1 MESFHENNINKIN
14 LKTNFLSE
22 IKKHK
27 TFNHNYQKRL
37 LLKKR
42 ANSLSS
48 FNKNKKN
55 KFSIQIDINDKEIK
69 SIFLKSN
76 TMQKIS
82 LENKNNSNSDA
93 LINSLRKS
101 FQDFSA
107 KKKLKFSEPKEE
119 KEEEYANLKGNNI
132 INNGNDNKLKKITK
146 KYNSFDAGYLLFP
159 FLSKEEYKK
168 EDFEVLALSG
178 KGAYGTV
185 LQVKLKSENEKINSN
200 ERKNSYNNIKNKT
213 KEQYYAIK
221 VMDIDSMK
229 AVNKFYQIFLESQIL
244 SELNSPFIVK
254 IHGSFLSKGKIY
266 LILDYL
272 SKGNF
277 ATFLRMNF
285 PLKEDTIR
293 FYSAEIV
300 LFLEYLQSQKIVH
313 RDLKPE
319 NIMLND
325 NFHLKMIDFAT
336 ARKIGYYYDKK
347 EMKFKEDN
355 YDLENNDD
363 DIKGRKI
370 IVNPD
375 DDDDDDDEDEEE
387 DDEEENGNNIKY
399 RRKFKKMPQRNKT
412 FVGTAEYVSPEVIE
426 DQPAGFGADLWAFGV
441 MLYQMFCGKTPF
453 KGGNNYA
460 TFKNIEKLQISFPQN
475 VAISENAKDLIKKIL
490 IKDPSKRLGAGEPNT
505 DLDLEHLKKHP
516 FFKGIKWKNIINQHV
531 PNSKIL
537 KCKSN
542 KKIIKRNKNE
552 KTKNEMIENENK
564 NLIILKQ
571 GILLKKSFWFHY
583 NERYVI
589 LDNTPKI
596 TYKDPEK
603 DIVKGV
609 IYLNNK
615 CRVYATRH
623 DIFNLDTTHRV
634 FKFKCKQN
642 DMISWIDAIKDC
654 IKNYAK
660 E

>member
-1 MESFHENNINKIN
+1 MESFPENNINKIN
-14 LKTNFLSE
+14 MKTNFLSE

-27 TFNHNYQKRL
+27 TFNHNHQKRL

-55 KFSIQIDINDKEIK
+55 KLSIQIDINDKEIK

-82 LENKNNSNSDA
+82 LEKKNNNNGDA

-101 FQDFSA
+101 FQDFSG
-107 KKKLKFSEPKEE
+107 KKKIKFTEPKEE
-119 KEEEYANLKGNNI
+119 KEEYVNLKDNNI
-132 INNGNDNKLKKITK
+132 INNRNDNKLKKRPK
-146 KYNSFDAGYLLFP
+146 KYNSFDAGYLLLP
-159 FLSKEEYKK
+159 LLSKEEYKK

-185 LQVKLKSENEKINSN
+185 LQVKLKSGNEKINSN
-200 ERKNSYNNIKNKT
+200 ERKISYNSIKNKI

-221 VMDIDSMK
+221 VMDIESMK
-229 AVNKFYQIFLESQIL
+229 AVNKLYQIFLESQIL

-254 IHGSFLSKGKIY
+254 IHGSFLSKEKIY

-277 ATFLRMNF
+277 ATFLRLNF
-285 PLKEDTIR
+285 PLKEETIR

-370 IVNPD
+370 KVNPD
-375 DDDDDDDEDEEE
+375 DDDDDEE
-387 DDEEENGNNIKY
+387 DEEENGN
-399 RRKFKKMPQRNKT
+399 RKMPQRNKT

-460 TFKNIEKLQISFPQN
+460 TFKNIEKLQISFPEDI
-475 VAISENAKDLIKKIL
+475 AISENAKDLIKKIL

-505 DLDLEHLKKHP
+505 DIDLEHLKKHP
-516 FFKGIKWKNIINQHV
+516 FFKGIKWKNIINQNV

-542 KKIIKRNKNE
+542 KKIIKRNKNDND
-552 KTKNEMIENENK
+552 KIKDKIIENENK
-564 NLIILKQ
+564 NLIVLKQ

-583 NERYVI
+583 NERYLI

-642 DMISWIDAIKDC
+642 DMISWIDSIKDC

>member
-1 MESFHENNINKIN
+1 MESFPENNKTKIKI
-14 LKTNFLSE
+14 KTNFSSE
-22 IKKHK
+22 IKNHK
-27 TFNHNYQKRL
+27 TFSHDYQKRL

-55 KFSIQIDINDKEIK
+55 NFSIQIDINDKEIK

-82 LENKNNSNSDA
+82 LGIKRNNGDA
-93 LINSLRKS
+93 LIHNLRKS
-101 FQDFSA
+101 FQDFSG
-107 KKKLKFSEPKEE
+107 KKKLKFSDPK
-119 KEEEYANLKGNNI
+119 EEYANLEDNNI
-132 INNGNDNKLKKITK
+132 INNGNDNKLKKRTK
-146 KYNSFDAGYLLFP
+146 KFNSFDAGYLLLP
-159 FLSKEEYKK
+159 LLSKEEYKK
-168 EDFEVLALSG
+168 EDFEVLSLSG

-185 LQVKLKSENEKINSN
+185 LQVKLKSDNEKNNSN
-200 ERKNSYNNIKNKT
+200 KRKGSYNNIKNKI
-213 KEQYYAIK
+213 KEQFYAIK
-221 VMDIDSMK
+221 VMDIESMK
-229 AVNKFYQIFLESQIL
+229 AVNKLYQIFLESQIL

-254 IHGSFLSKGKIY
+254 IHGSFLSKGKVY

-355 YDLENNDD
+355 YDIESNDD

-370 IVNPD
+370 LVNP
-375 DDDDDDDEDEEE
+375 DDDDDDEDEEE
-387 DDEEENGNNIKY
+387 EDEEENGNNINY
-399 RRKFKKMPQRNKT
+399 RRKFRRMPQRNKT

-441 MLYQMFCGKTPF
+441 ILYQMFCGKTPF

-490 IKDPSKRLGAGEPNT
+490 VKDPSKRLGAGEPNT

-516 FFKGIKWKNIINQHV
+516 FFKGIKWKNIINQNV

-542 KKIIKRNKNE
+542 KKIIKRNNHDM
-552 KTKNEMIENENK
+552 TKDEMIENK
-564 NLIILKQ
+564 NLIVLKQ

-583 NERYVI
+583 NERYII

-642 DMISWIDAIKDC
+642 DLISWIDAIKDC

>member
-1 MESFHENNINKIN
+1 MESFPENNINKIN

-27 TFNHNYQKRL
+27 TFNHNNQKRL

-42 ANSLSS
+42 TNSLSS

-82 LENKNNSNSDA
+82 LEKKNNTNSDA

-101 FQDFSA
+101 FQDFSG
-107 KKKLKFSEPKEE
+107 KKKLIFTEPKEE
-119 KEEEYANLKGNNI
+119 KEEYANLKDNNI
-132 INNGNDNKLKKITK
+132 INNGNENKLKKRTK

-159 FLSKEEYKK
+159 LLSKEEYKK

-185 LQVKLKSENEKINSN
+185 LQVKLKSDNEKINSN
-200 ERKNSYNNIKNKT
+200 ERKNGNNSIRNKI

-221 VMDIDSMK
+221 VMDIESMK

-375 DDDDDDDEDEEE
+375 DDDDDEE
-387 DDEEENGNNIKY
+387 DEEENGN
-399 RRKFKKMPQRNKT
+399 RRIPQRNKT
-412 FVGTAEYVSPEVIE
+412 FVGTAEYVSPEVIK

-460 TFKNIEKLQISFPQN
+460 TFKNIEKLQISFPQDI
-475 VAISENAKDLIKKIL
+475 AISENAKDLIKKIL

-516 FFKGIKWKNIINQHV
+516 FFKGIKWKNIINQNV

-537 KCKSN
+537 KCKSY
-542 KKIIKRNKNE
+542 KKIIKRNKNDNDKIKDE
-552 KTKNEMIENENK
+552 IIENENK
-564 NLIILKQ
+564 NLIVLKQ

-583 NERYVI
+583 NERYLI

-609 IYLNNK
+609 IYLNKK

-623 DIFNLDTTHRV
+623 DIFNLDTAHRV

>member
-1 MESFHENNINKIN
+1 MESFPENSKNKFN
-14 LKTNFLSE
+14 LKTNFSSE

-55 KFSIQIDINDKEIK
+55 NFSIQIDINDKEIK
-69 SIFLKSN
+69 SIILKSN
-76 TMQKIS
+76 TMHKIS
-82 LENKNNSNSDA
+82 LDIKRKNGDA
-93 LINSLRKS
+93 LIHSLRKS
-101 FQDFSA
+101 FQDFSG
-107 KKKLKFSEPKEE
+107 KKKLEFSVPK
-119 KEEEYANLKGNNI
+119 EEYANLKDNNI
-132 INNGNDNKLKKITK
+132 INNGNDLNLKKRQK
-146 KYNSFDAGYLLFP
+146 KFNSFDAGYLLLP
-159 FLSKEEYKK
+159 LLSKEEYKK
-168 EDFEVLALSG
+168 EDFEVLSLSG

-185 LQVKLKSENEKINSN
+185 LQVKLKSDNKKNNSN
-200 ERKNSYNNIKNKT
+200 ERKGSYNNIKTKI
-213 KEQYYAIK
+213 KEQFYAIK
-221 VMDIDSMK
+221 IMDIESMK
-229 AVNKFYQIFLESQIL
+229 AVNKLYQIFLESQIL
-244 SELNSPFIVK
+244 NELNSPFIVK

-266 LILDYL
+266 LILDYF

-355 YDLENNDD
+355 YDIENNDD

-370 IVNPD
+370 MVNP
-375 DDDDDDDEDEEE
+375 DDDDEDEEE
-387 DDEEENGNNIKY
+387 DDEEENGNYINY
-399 RRKFKKMPQRNKT
+399 RRRIPQRNKT

-441 MLYQMFCGKTPF
+441 ILYQMFCGKTPF

-460 TFKNIEKLQISFPQN
+460 TFKNIKKLQISFPQN

-516 FFKGIKWKNIINQHV
+516 FFKGIKWKNIINQNV
-531 PNSKIL
+531 PNSKIF

-542 KKIIKRNKNE
+542 KKIIKRNNHDM
-552 KTKNEMIENENK
+552 TKNEMIENENK
-564 NLIILKQ
+564 NLIVLKQ

-583 NERYVI
+583 NERYII
-589 LDNTPKI
+589 LDNIPKI

-609 IYLNNK
+609 IYLNSK

-623 DIFNLDTTHRV
+623 DIFNLETTHRV

>member
-1 MESFHENNINKIN
+1 MESFPENNINKIN
-14 LKTNFLSE
+14 MKTNFLSE

-27 TFNHNYQKRL
+27 TFNHNHQKRL

-55 KFSIQIDINDKEIK
+55 KLSIQIDINDKEIK

-82 LENKNNSNSDA
+82 LEKKNNNNGDA

-101 FQDFSA
+101 FQDFSG
-107 KKKLKFSEPKEE
+107 KKKIKFTEPKEE
-119 KEEEYANLKGNNI
+119 KEEYVNLKDNNI
-132 INNGNDNKLKKITK
+132 INNRNDNKLKKRPK
-146 KYNSFDAGYLLFP
+146 KYNSFDAGYLLLP
-159 FLSKEEYKK
+159 LLSKEEYKK

-185 LQVKLKSENEKINSN
+185 LQVKLKSGNEKINSN
-200 ERKNSYNNIKNKT
+200 ERKISYNSIKNKI

-221 VMDIDSMK
+221 VMDIESMK
-229 AVNKFYQIFLESQIL
+229 AVNKLYQIFLESQIL

-254 IHGSFLSKGKIY
+254 IHGSFLSKEKIY

-277 ATFLRMNF
+277 AAFLRLNF
-285 PLKEDTIR
+285 PLKEETIR

-370 IVNPD
+370 KVNPD
-375 DDDDDDDEDEEE
+375 DDDDDEE
-387 DDEEENGNNIKY
+387 DEEENGN
-399 RRKFKKMPQRNKT
+399 RKMPQRNKT

-460 TFKNIEKLQISFPQN
+460 TFKNIEKLQISFPEDI
-475 VAISENAKDLIKKIL
+475 AISENAKDLIKKIL

-505 DLDLEHLKKHP
+505 DIDLEHLKKHP
-516 FFKGIKWKNIINQHV
+516 FFKGIKWKNIINQNV

-542 KKIIKRNKNE
+542 KKIIKRNKNDND
-552 KTKNEMIENENK
+552 KIKDKIIENENK
-564 NLIILKQ
+564 NLIVLKQ

-583 NERYVI
+583 NERYLI

-642 DMISWIDAIKDC
+642 DMISWIDSIKDC

>member
-1 MESFHENNINKIN
+1 MESFPENSKNKIN
-14 LKTNFLSE
+14 LKNNFLSE
-22 IKKHK
+22 TKKHK

-55 KFSIQIDINDKEIK
+55 NYSIQFDINDKEIK
-69 SIFLKSN
+69 SIILKSN

-82 LENKNNSNSDA
+82 LDIKHKNGDA
-93 LINSLRKS
+93 LIHSQRKS
-101 FQDFSA
+101 FQDFSG
-107 KKKLKFSEPKEE
+107 KKKLKFSVPKEE
-119 KEEEYANLKGNNI
+119 YSNLKDNNI
-132 INNGNDNKLKKITK
+132 INNGNDNNLKKRPK
-146 KYNSFDAGYLLFP
+146 KFNSFDAGYLLLP
-159 FLSKEEYKK
+159 LLSKEEYKK
-168 EDFEVLALSG
+168 EDFEVLSLSG

-185 LQVKLKSENEKINSN
+185 LQVKLKSDIEKNNSN
-200 ERKNSYNNIKNKT
+200 ERKNSYNNIKTKI
-213 KEQYYAIK
+213 KEQFYAIK
-221 VMDIDSMK
+221 IMDIDSMK
-229 AVNKFYQIFLESQIL
+229 EVNKFYQIFLESQIL
-244 SELNSPFIVK
+244 NELNSPFIVK

-355 YDLENNDD
+355 YDIENNDD

-370 IVNPD
+370 MVNP
-375 DDDDDDDEDEEE
+375 DDDDDDEDEEKDVEE
-387 DDEEENGNNIKY
+387 DNGNYINY
-399 RRKFKKMPQRNKT
+399 RRMPQRNKT
-412 FVGTAEYVSPEVIE
+412 FVGTAEYVSPEVLE

-441 MLYQMFCGKTPF
+441 ILYQMFCGKTPF

-475 VAISENAKDLIKKIL
+475 VAISDNAKDLIKKIL

-516 FFKGIKWKNIINQHV
+516 FFKGIKWNNIINQNV

-542 KKIIKRNKNE
+542 RKIIKRNNHDM
-552 KTKNEMIENENK
+552 TKDEMKENENK
-564 NLIILKQ
+564 NLIVLKQ

-583 NERYVI
+583 NERYII
-589 LDNTPKI
+589 LDNIPKI

-615 CRVYATRH
+615 SRVYATRH

-642 DMISWIDAIKDC
+642 DLISWIDAIKDC

>member
-55 KFSIQIDINDKEIK
+55 NFSIQIDINDKEIK

-82 LENKNNSNSDA
+82 LGIKRNNGDA
-93 LINSLRKS
+93 LIHNLRKS
-101 FQDFSA
+101 FQDFSG
-107 KKKLKFSEPKEE
+107 KKKLKFSDPK
-119 KEEEYANLKGNNI
+119 EEYANLEDNNI
-132 INNGNDNKLKKITK
+132 INNGNDNKLKKRTK
-146 KYNSFDAGYLLFP
+146 KFNSFDAGYLLLP
-159 FLSKEEYKK
+159 LLSKEEYKK
-168 EDFEVLALSG
+168 EDFEVLSLSG

-185 LQVKLKSENEKINSN
+185 LQVKLKSDNEKNNSN

-213 KEQYYAIK
+213 KEQFYAIK
-221 VMDIDSMK
+221 VMDIESMK
-229 AVNKFYQIFLESQIL
+229 AVNKLYQIFLESQIL

-254 IHGSFLSKGKIY
+254 IHGSFLSKGKVY

-355 YDLENNDD
+355 YDIESNDD

-370 IVNPD
+370 LVNP
-375 DDDDDDDEDEEE
+375 DDDDDDEDEEE
-387 DDEEENGNNIKY
+387 EDEEENGNNINY
-399 RRKFKKMPQRNKT
+399 RRKFRRMPQRNKT

-453 KGGNNYA
+453 KGGNNYT
-460 TFKNIEKLQISFPQN
+460 TFKNIEKLQILFPQD

-490 IKDPSKRLGAGEPNT
+490 VKDPSKRLGAGEPNT

-516 FFKGIKWKNIINQHV
+516 FFKGIKWKNITSQNV

-542 KKIIKRNKNE
+542 KKIIKRNKNDSAE
-552 KTKNEMIENENK
+552 FEMIENENK

-654 IKNYAK
+654 IKNYGK

>member
-1 MESFHENNINKIN
+1 MESFPENSKNKFN
-14 LKTNFLSE
+14 LKTNFSSE

-27 TFNHNYQKRL
+27 TFNHNDQKRL

-48 FNKNKKN
+48 FNKKKKN
-55 KFSIQIDINDKEIK
+55 NYSIQFDINDKEIK
-69 SIFLKSN
+69 SIILKSN

-82 LENKNNSNSDA
+82 LDIKHKNGDA
-93 LINSLRKS
+93 LIHSLRKS
-101 FQDFSA
+101 FQDFSG
-107 KKKLKFSEPKEE
+107 KKKLEFSVPK
-119 KEEEYANLKGNNI
+119 EEYANLKDNNI
-132 INNGNDNKLKKITK
+132 INDGNDNNLKKKPK
-146 KYNSFDAGYLLFP
+146 KFNSFDAGYLLLP
-159 FLSKEEYKK
+159 LLSKEEYKK
-168 EDFEVLALSG
+168 EDFEVLSLSG

-185 LQVKLKSENEKINSN
+185 LQVKLKSDIEKNNSN
-200 ERKNSYNNIKNKT
+200 ERKNSYNNIKNKK
-213 KEQYYAIK
+213 KEQFYAIK
-221 VMDIDSMK
+221 IMDIESMK

-244 SELNSPFIVK
+244 NELNSPFIVK

-355 YDLENNDD
+355 YDIENNDD

-370 IVNPD
+370 MVNP
-375 DDDDDDDEDEEE
+375 DDDDDDEDEEKDVEE
-387 DDEEENGNNIKY
+387 DNGNYINY
-399 RRKFKKMPQRNKT
+399 RRMPQRNKT
-412 FVGTAEYVSPEVIE
+412 FVGTAEYVSPEVLE

-441 MLYQMFCGKTPF
+441 ILYQMFCGKTPF

-490 IKDPSKRLGAGEPNT
+490 VKDPSKRLGAGEPNT

-516 FFKGIKWKNIINQHV
+516 FFKGIKWKNIINQNV
-531 PNSKIL
+531 PNSKIF

-542 KKIIKRNKNE
+542 KKIIKRNNHDM
-552 KTKNEMIENENK
+552 TKDEMIENENK
-564 NLIILKQ
+564 NLIVLKQ

-583 NERYVI
+583 NERYII

-615 CRVYATRH
+615 SRVYATRH

-642 DMISWIDAIKDC
+642 DLISWIDAIKDC

>member
-1 MESFHENNINKIN
+1 MESSPKNNMNKIN

-27 TFNHNYQKRL
+27 TFHLKNKKKL

-48 FNKNKKN
+48 FSKNKKSN
-55 KFSIQIDINDKEIK
+55 FSIQIDINDEELK

-76 TMQKIS
+76 TVKKIS
-82 LENKNNSNSDA
+82 LEIKRNNSDSLFHN
-93 LINSLRKS
+93 LRKGIH
-101 FQDFSA
+101 DFSDN
-107 KKKLKFSEPKEE
+107 KKIKFSIPKEE
-119 KEEEYANLKGNNI
+119 YTNLKDNNI
-132 INNGNDNKLKKITK
+132 IINEYENKLKKKPK
-146 KYNSFDAGYLLFP
+146 KFNSFDAGYLLFP
-159 FLSKEEYKK
+159 LLSKEEYKK
-168 EDFEVLALSG
+168 EDFEVLSLSG

-185 LQVKLKSENEKINSN
+185 LQVKLKSGIEKGNLS
-200 ERKNSYNNIKNKT
+200 ERKNSNNNNKNRL
-213 KEQYYAIK
+213 KEQFYAIK
-221 VMDIDSMK
+221 VMDIESMK

-254 IHGSFLSKGKIY
+254 IHGSFLAKGKIY

-325 NFHLKMIDFAT
+325 NYHLKMIDFAT

-355 YDLENNDD
+355 YDLEDNDD

-375 DDDDDDDEDEEE
+375 DDDDDEEE
-387 DDEEENGNNIKY
+387 EDEEENGNNYNY
-399 RRKFKKMPQRNKT
+399 RRNRRMHQRNKT

-426 DQPAGFGADLWAFGV
+426 DQSAGFGADLWAFGV
-441 MLYQMFCGKTPF
+441 MLYQMFYGKTPF

-460 TFKNIEKLQISFPQN
+460 TFKNIEKLQITFPQN
-475 VAISENAKDLIKKIL
+475 ITISENAKDLIRKIL
-490 IKDPSKRLGAGEPNT
+490 VKDPSKRLGAGEPNT

-516 FFKGIKWKNIINQHV
+516 FFKGIKWKNIISQNV

-542 KKIIKRNKNE
+542 KKIIKRNKDIQ
-552 KTKNEMIENENK
+552 TKDELIENKNK
-564 NLIILKQ
+564 NLIVLKQ

-583 NERYVI
+583 NERYLI

-596 TYKDPEK
+596 TYKEPEK

-609 IYLNNK
+609 IYLNSK

-642 DMISWIDAIKDC
+642 DLISWIDAIKDC